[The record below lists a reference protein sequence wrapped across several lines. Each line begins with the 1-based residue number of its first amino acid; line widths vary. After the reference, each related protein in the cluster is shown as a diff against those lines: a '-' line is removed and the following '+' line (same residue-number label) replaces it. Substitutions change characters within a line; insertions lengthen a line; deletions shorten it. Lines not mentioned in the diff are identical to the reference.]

1 MNYSYLAS
9 APIAFAA
16 IIAASSSMVHA
27 AEIDLAQ
34 AVEGTDVPSYDNCNG
49 ACVHGGGTFCG
60 IDGLCHEFSCDKWYQ
75 YGLRNLSG
83 YLDDAF
89 SREALVCEDIP
100 VTQPGSDEVPYASV
114 AFRCQSLTP
123 SPIAM
128 GFTRKCTANPSGT
141 PATEFTCYELA
152 ASTDFEPFLAKV
164 ESSGLE
170 CTDDEDD
177 KTGYPKFV
185 YLAVD
190 VYTSQ
195 RESETK
201 YTFLSITT
209 GFNGTSEFDAVRAAE
224 GTLYSVYEEVK
235 TQPPT
240 AAPTAFPTLATPAP
254 STPSTSGSGS
264 YSKKRLPISV
274 AVGAFLV
281 SWLVMSSMF

>member
-1 MNYSYLAS
+1 MIYSY
-9 APIAFAA
+9 

-152 ASTDFEPFLAKV
+152 ASTDFGPFLAKV
-164 ESSGLE
+164 GSSGLE
-170 CTDDEDD
+170 CTDDEY
-177 KTGYPKFV
+177 TGPIYPKFEYDV
-185 YLAVD
+185 
-190 VYTSQ
+190 VYTSYIKN
-195 RESETK
+195 ETK
-201 YTFLSITT
+201 TTNYTFLTS
-209 GFNGTSEFDAVRAAE
+209 GFDATSELDVIHAAK
-224 GTLYSVYEEVK
+224 GTMYSVYEEVNF
-235 TQPPT
+235 QPPA
-240 AAPTAFPTLATPAP
+240 AAPTASP
-254 STPSTSGSGS
+254 TSGSVS